1 MGLKSVSNIKGTI
14 TTLRQFLF
22 NVDSEITTEYK
33 GKKYPVLYFKKNRV
47 LSVPNY
53 QREIRWQKETLF
65 ALMNDVFRNE
75 KFLGNI
81 ILSSSGEKDY
91 EIIDGQQRL
100 VSLYML
106 VTYIKSRYAEEI
118 TDIDELV
125 SININCFDKYDLF
138 RNADYNIEN
147 IDETNRQEVIKSD
160 KLGQI
165 KVLSE
170 LYESISEET
179 ILDTVSKAEAFL
191 ENLKKCTINV
201 IVSDDED
208 IKTSTEYYIDVNL
221 KGIKLD
227 TEDIFKGYLFAQD
240 SSPKIRS
247 LWVEL
252 KESWMIFNSRCH
264 CKPEKSVYP
273 LTKILEHYLY
283 CHVLSKDAY
292 KDISINEKFVLEAT
306 CEVNGTKYYAGE
318 HVIKVI
324 RNNTYMYEVLQ
335 GAKEYIDFLTEIIA
349 AEGGTPGCVRDLLRK
364 VEDSDAR
371 IITNFIKKTILDKKL
386 VVPKMLILKYYLSIC
401 NGNAAKSVC
410 KDIYAVYFYNVM
422 FMLFGDKKND
432 AETTKKIARSGKYYA
447 EIIESIKS
455 FFDDRNIV
463 ESKRIA
469 LAQWNSNFD
478 NEALQYKC
486 KSLAT
491 IYNYFT
497 LENNRVKISSADDVC
512 DFLSN
517 ENQYSIEH
525 FVVNKSGSVN
535 YVEEAEEYI
544 LPDGVKKYSTYIFNF
559 IFVPKDMNNT
569 VFKNYSVRN
578 KINKLKESNREK
590 DIKCD
595 YSKMIIDIVKN
606 IFPDEVKVLTMS
618 GTEKKE
624 LEKYWLVSFGYEYQ
638 KFTASVVEKIV
649 EKFQEKT
656 KSN

>member
-1 MGLKSVSNIKGTI
+1 MANIKGTI

-22 NVDSEITTEYK
+22 NVDSVITTEFE
-33 GKKYPVLYFKKNRV
+33 GKKYPVLYFKKDRI

-65 ALMNDVFRNE
+65 ALMNDIFRNE

-81 ILSSSGEKDY
+81 ILSSSGAKDY

-106 VTYIKSRYAEEI
+106 VTYIKSKYAQQI

-125 SININCFDKYDLF
+125 SININCFDEYDLF
-138 RNADYNIEN
+138 RDADYNIEN
-147 IDETNRQEVIKSD
+147 IEETNRQKVINSD

-165 KVLSE
+165 KILSE
-170 LYESISEET
+170 LYMSIGEET
-179 ILDTVSKAEAFL
+179 ILDTVSKAESFL

-208 IKTSTEYYIDVNL
+208 VKTSTEYYIDVNL

-247 LWVEL
+247 LWIKL
-252 KESWMIFNSRCH
+252 KEAWIIFNSRCH
-264 CKPEKSVYP
+264 CKPEKSIYS

-283 CHVLSKDAY
+283 CHVLSKDEY
-292 KDISINEKFVLEAT
+292 KNISINEKFILEST

-318 HVIKVI
+318 HVIKAI

-349 AEGGTPGCVRDLLRK
+349 SDGGTPGCIRDLLK
-364 VEDSDAR
+364 NVENSDTK
-371 IITNFIKKTILDKKL
+371 IITNFIKKTVLDKKL

-401 NGNAAKSVC
+401 NGNASKSVC
-410 KDIYAVYFYNVM
+410 KDIYAVYFYNVL

-432 AETTKKIARSGKYYA
+432 AETTKKIARSNQYYT
-447 EIIESIKS
+447 EIVDSIKR
-455 FFDDRNIV
+455 FFDDKNIV

-497 LENNRVKISSADDVC
+497 LEKNRVNISSADDVC
-512 DFLSN
+512 TFLN
-517 ENQYSIEH
+517 DENKYSIEH
-525 FVVNKSGSVN
+525 FIVNQSGSVT
-535 YVEEAEEYI
+535 YTETTDDYI
-544 LPDGVKKYSTYIFNF
+544 LPDGVKKFSTYIFNF
-559 IFVPKDMNNT
+559 IFVPKNINNNI
-569 VFKNYSVRN
+569 FKNYSVRQ
-578 KINKLKESNREK
+578 KINKLKESNCENE
-590 DIKCD
+590 IQCE
-595 YSKMIIDIVKN
+595 YSKMIIDIVKDM
-606 IFPDEVKVLTMS
+606 FPDEIKISIMNDS
-618 GTEKKE
+618 EKKE

-638 KFTASVVEKIV
+638 KFTSSVVGKIV
-649 EKFQEKT
+649 EKFQEKI
-656 KSN
+656 K

>member
-1 MGLKSVSNIKGTI
+1 MANNIKGTI
-14 TTLRQFLF
+14 TTLKQFLF
-22 NVDSEITTEYK
+22 NVDSEITTEYQ
-33 GKKYPVLYFKKNRV
+33 GKKYPVLYFKKDRV

-65 ALMNDVFRNE
+65 ALMNDIFRNE

-81 ILSSSGEKDY
+81 ILSSSGEKNY

-106 VTYIKSRYAEEI
+106 VTYIKSKYGQQI
-118 TDIDELV
+118 TDIDDLV
-125 SININCFDKYDLF
+125 AININCFDKYDLF
-138 RNADYNIEN
+138 RDADYNIEN
-147 IDETNRQEVIKSD
+147 IDEANRQEVINSD

-165 KVLSE
+165 KILSE
-170 LYESISEET
+170 LYKSISEET
-179 ILDTVSKAEAFL
+179 ILDTVSKAGDFL

-208 IKTSTEYYIDVNL
+208 VKTSTEYYIDVNL

-240 SSPKIRS
+240 SSPKIRT

-252 KESWMIFNSRCH
+252 KESWMLFNSRCN

-306 CEVNGTKYYAGE
+306 CEVNRTKYYAGE

-349 AEGGTPGCVRDLLRK
+349 ADGGTPGCVRDLLKK
-364 VEDSDAR
+364 VEDSDAK

-386 VVPKMLILKYYLSIC
+386 VIPKMLVLKYYLSIC
-401 NGNAAKSVC
+401 NGDASKTIC
-410 KDIYAVYFYNVM
+410 KDIYGVYFYNVL

-432 AETTKKIARSGKYYA
+432 AEKTKKIARSNEYYK
-447 EIIESIKS
+447 EIIESIKKY
-455 FFDDRNIV
+455 FDDTNVV
-463 ESKRIA
+463 EAKRIA

-497 LENNRVKISSADDVC
+497 LDGGRVNISSADDVC
-512 DFLSN
+512 AFLN
-517 ENQYSIEH
+517 DETKYSIEH
-525 FVVNKSGSVN
+525 FIVNQSGTVT
-535 YVEEAEEYI
+535 YVETADDYI
-544 LPDGVKKYSTYIFNF
+544 LPDGVMKFSTYIFNF
-559 IFVPKDMNNT
+559 IFVPKDINNN
-569 VFKNYSVRN
+569 VFRNYSVRE
-578 KINKLKESNREK
+578 KILKLKESNREK
-590 DIKCD
+590 EVECE
-595 YSKMIIDIVKN
+595 YSKMIIDIAEEM
-606 IFPDEVKVLTMS
+606 FPDEVEVSTMS
-618 GTEKKE
+618 KAEKRE
-624 LEKYWLVSFGYEYQ
+624 LEKYWIVSFGYAYQ
-638 KFTASVVEKIV
+638 NFTTSVVGKIV
-649 EKFQEKT
+649 EKFKEKI
-656 KSN
+656 K